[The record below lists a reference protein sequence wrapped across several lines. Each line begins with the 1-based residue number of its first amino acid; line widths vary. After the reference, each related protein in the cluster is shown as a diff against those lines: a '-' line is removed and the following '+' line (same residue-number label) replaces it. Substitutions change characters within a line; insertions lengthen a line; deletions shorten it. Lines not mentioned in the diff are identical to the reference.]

1 MKTALEV
8 TGIKVLDVELA
19 RITEECDP
27 PTFEPAFE
35 LGAEI
40 GAKHMI
46 MSAWTQDRHDRS
58 FLIDCYAETCE
69 IAHNYGLTVDLEFP
83 SFSRLRTLDEVL
95 DIVRAAD
102 QPNSGILVD
111 TLYVHL
117 SRVDLGEL
125 LHVPAELLHFLHVS
139 DALPGIADTREGM
152 IQLARDARLYPG
164 EGCIDFA
171 GVVERMPPVYYSI
184 ELPNQSRVR
193 ELGYEEH
200 ARRCLQH
207 ARAVMGEAQSRRLP
221 VSLDLSPS
229 ASSSTRS
236 SHLESLHA

>member
-1 MKTALEV
+1 
-8 TGIKVLDVELA
+8 
-19 RITEECDP
+19 
-27 PTFEPAFE
+27 
-35 LGAEI
+35 
-40 GAKHMI
+40 
-46 MSAWTQDRHDRS
+46 
-58 FLIDCYAETCE
+58 
-69 IAHNYGLTVDLEFP
+69 
-83 SFSRLRTLDEVL
+83 
-95 DIVRAAD
+95 
-102 QPNSGILVD
+102 
-111 TLYVHL
+111 
-117 SRVDLGEL
+117 
-125 LHVPAELLHFLHVS
+125 
-139 DALPGIADTREGM
+139 M